1 MEHYFSGQD
10 SNLIIIV
17 HLIDQT
23 ATTFRLNDFIIQG
36 ISDNI
41 HSLLNQKIVA
51 QYLHFLQIK
60 SAGYNIFKVTY
71 CVRVKRFHRLKSC
84 LYKFYD
90 HATFAI
96 NFEGRIN

>member
-1 MEHYFSGQD
+1 MRAYRFFGRLGAILDTRCFTSEHYFSGQD

-71 CVRVKRFHRLKSC
+71 CVRVKRFHRLK
-84 LYKFYD
+84 
-90 HATFAI
+90 
-96 NFEGRIN
+96 